1 MPIGT
6 VATSPLGIIRR
17 ATMNDAQARAGT
29 GPVQVGAVFL
39 TLATASIHLYLFLI
53 EGYLGSGTML
63 PIYQLLFIN
72 NILAYVT
79 LAVALVLPI
88 SPLPQ
93 IRPLMRTALTAI
105 AVASIVSYFYVG
117 VTDLL
122 GNIDKVIE
130 ILLIVLLT
138 INAAMSGQELGGR
151 FPRGVLGAAVQL
163 VVGVV
168 LGIGMFLFLRPLL
181 V

>member
-1 MPIGT
+1 
-6 VATSPLGIIRR
+6 
-17 ATMNDAQARAGT
+17 MNDNRARAGVD
-29 GPVQVGAVFL
+29 PVQIGAVLL
-39 TLATASIHLYLFLI
+39 TLATASIHLYIFLI

-63 PIYQLLFIN
+63 PVYQLLFIN
-72 NILAYVT
+72 NVLAYVS
-79 LAVALVLPI
+79 LAAALVLPI

-93 IRPLMRTALTAI
+93 VRPVTRMILTAI
-105 AVASIVSYFYVG
+105 AVASIISYFYVG

-122 GNIDKVIE
+122 GNIDKIIE
-130 ILLIVLLT
+130 VLLIVLLT
-138 INAAMSGQELGGR
+138 INAAMSRGELGGR
-151 FPRGVLGAAVQL
+151 YPRGVPGAAIQL

>member
-1 MPIGT
+1 
-6 VATSPLGIIRR
+6 
-17 ATMNDAQARAGT
+17 MNDTQARAGI
-29 GPVQVGAVFL
+29 GLVQVGAVLL

-53 EGYLGSGTML
+53 EGYLGTGTML

-72 NILAYVT
+72 NVLAYVT
-79 LAVALVLPI
+79 LAAALVLPI

-93 IRPLMRTALTAI
+93 IRPVTRTALTAI
-105 AVASIVSYFYVG
+105 AVASIVSYYHVG
-117 VTDLL
+117 VIDLL
-122 GNIDKVIE
+122 GNIDKIIE
-130 ILLIVLLT
+130 VLLIVLLT
-138 INAAMSGQELGGR
+138 INAAMSGRELGGR
-151 FPRGVLGAAVQL
+151 YPRGVPGAAIQL

>member
-1 MPIGT
+1 MK
-6 VATSPLGIIRR
+6 RR
-17 ATMNDAQARAGT
+17 VTMNDTQARAGI
-29 GPVQVGAVFL
+29 GPVQVGAVLL

-72 NILAYVT
+72 NVLAYVS
-79 LAVALVLPI
+79 LAAALVLPI
-88 SPLPQ
+88 DPLPQ
-93 IRPLMRTALTAI
+93 VRPVTRTILTAI
-105 AVASIVSYFYVG
+105 AIASIVSYFYVG
-117 VTDLL
+117 VIDLL
-122 GNIDKVIE
+122 GNIDKIIE
-130 ILLIVLLT
+130 VLLIVLLT
-138 INAAMSGQELGGR
+138 INAAMSGGELGGR
-151 FPRGVLGAAVQL
+151 YPRGVLGAAIQL

>member
-1 MPIGT
+1 
-6 VATSPLGIIRR
+6 
-17 ATMNDAQARAGT
+17 MNDTGARAGA
-29 GPVQVGAVFL
+29 GPVQVGAVL
-39 TLATASIHLYLFLI
+39 LALATAGIHFYLFLI
-53 EGYLGSGTML
+53 EGYLGNGEML

-72 NILAYVT
+72 NVLAYVS

-88 SPLPQ
+88 PPLPQ
-93 IRPLMRTALTAI
+93 VRLITRTVLTAI

-130 ILLIVLLT
+130 VLLIALLT

-151 FPRGVLGAAVQL
+151 FPRGVAGAVVQL

>member
-1 MPIGT
+1 
-6 VATSPLGIIRR
+6 
-17 ATMNDAQARAGT
+17 MNDTEARAGA
-29 GPVQVGAVFL
+29 GPVQVGAVL
-39 TLATASIHLYLFLI
+39 LALATAGIHLYLFLI
-53 EGYLGSGTML
+53 EGYLGNGEML
-63 PIYQLLFIN
+63 PVYQLLFIN
-72 NILAYVT
+72 NVLAYGT
-79 LAVALVLPI
+79 LAAALLLPI

-93 IRPLMRTALTAI
+93 LRPITRTLLIAI

-122 GNIDKVIE
+122 GNVDKVIE
-130 ILLIVLLT
+130 ALLIALLT

-163 VVGVV
+163 AVGVV

>member
-1 MPIGT
+1 
-6 VATSPLGIIRR
+6 
-17 ATMNDAQARAGT
+17 MNYTQARAGI
-29 GPVQVGAVFL
+29 GPVLVGAVL
-39 TLATASIHLYLFLI
+39 LALATASIHLYLFVV

-72 NILAYVT
+72 NVLAYVT

-93 IRPLMRTALTAI
+93 VRPVTRTLLTAI
-105 AVASIVSYFYVG
+105 GVASIVSYYHVG
-117 VTDLL
+117 VIDLF
-122 GNIDKVIE
+122 GNIDKIIE
-130 ILLIVLLT
+130 VLLIVLLT
-138 INAAMSGQELGGR
+138 INAAMSGQEFGR
-151 FPRGVLGAAVQL
+151 RYPRGVLGATVQL

>member
-1 MPIGT
+1 
-6 VATSPLGIIRR
+6 
-17 ATMNDAQARAGT
+17 MNHTQARAGI
-29 GPVQVGAVFL
+29 GPVLIGAVL
-39 TLATASIHLYLFLI
+39 LALATASIHLYLFLV

-72 NILAYVT
+72 NVLAYVT

-93 IRPLMRTALTAI
+93 VRPVTRTLLTAI
-105 AVASIVSYFYVG
+105 AVASIVSYYHVG
-117 VTDLL
+117 VIDLL
-122 GNIDKVIE
+122 GNIDKIIE
-130 ILLIVLLT
+130 VLLIVVLT
-138 INAAMSGQELGGR
+138 INAAITGEELGGR
-151 FPRGVLGAAVQL
+151 YPRGVLGAAVQL

>member
-1 MPIGT
+1 VGW
-6 VATSPLGIIRR
+6 RR
-17 ATMNDAQARAGT
+17 DHLVVTEERRITMNDTQARAGV
-29 GPVQVGAVFL
+29 GLVQVGAVL
-39 TLATASIHLYLFLI
+39 LALATASIHLYLFLI

-72 NILAYVT
+72 NVLAYVT
-79 LAVALVLPI
+79 LAAALLVPI

-93 IRPLMRTALTAI
+93 IRPLTRTALTAI

-122 GNIDKVIE
+122 GNIDKIIE
-130 ILLIVLLT
+130 VLLIVLLT

-151 FPRGVLGAAVQL
+151 YPGGVLGAVAQL

>member
-1 MPIGT
+1 
-6 VATSPLGIIRR
+6 
-17 ATMNDAQARAGT
+17 MNDTQARAGI
-29 GPVQVGAVFL
+29 GLVQVGAVLL

-53 EGYLGSGTML
+53 EGYLGTGTML

-72 NILAYVT
+72 NVLAYVT
-79 LAVALVLPI
+79 LAAALVLPI

-93 IRPLMRTALTAI
+93 VRPVTRTVLTAI
-105 AVASIVSYFYVG
+105 AVASIVSYYHVG
-117 VTDLL
+117 VIDLL
-122 GNIDKVIE
+122 GNIDKIIE
-130 ILLIVLLT
+130 VLLIVLLT
-138 INAAMSGQELGGR
+138 INAAMSGRELGGR
-151 FPRGVLGAAVQL
+151 YPRGVPGAAVQL

>member
-1 MPIGT
+1 
-6 VATSPLGIIRR
+6 
-17 ATMNDAQARAGT
+17 MNDTQARAGI
-29 GPVQVGAVFL
+29 GLVQVGAVLL

-53 EGYLGSGTML
+53 EGYLGTGTML

-72 NILAYVT
+72 NVLAYVT
-79 LAVALVLPI
+79 LAAALVLRI

-93 IRPLMRTALTAI
+93 VRPVTRTALTAI
-105 AVASIVSYFYVG
+105 AVASIVSYYHVG
-117 VTDLL
+117 VIDLL
-122 GNIDKVIE
+122 GNIDKIIE
-130 ILLIVLLT
+130 VLLIVLLT
-138 INAAMSGQELGGR
+138 INAAMSGRELGGR
-151 FPRGVLGAAVQL
+151 YPRGVPGAAIQL

>member
-1 MPIGT
+1 
-6 VATSPLGIIRR
+6 
-17 ATMNDAQARAGT
+17 MNDTQARAGA
-29 GPVQVGAVFL
+29 GPVQVGAVL
-39 TLATASIHLYLFLI
+39 LALATASIHLYLFLI
-53 EGYLGSGTML
+53 EGYLGNGEML

-79 LAVALVLPI
+79 LAAALFLPI

-93 IRPLMRTALTAI
+93 VRPATRTALTAI

-122 GNIDKVIE
+122 GNIDKIIE
-130 ILLIVLLT
+130 VLLIVLLT
-138 INAAMSGQELGGR
+138 INAAMSGRELGGR
-151 FPRGVLGAAVQL
+151 YPGGVLGAAVQL

>member
-1 MPIGT
+1 
-6 VATSPLGIIRR
+6 
-17 ATMNDAQARAGT
+17 MNDTRARAGI
-29 GPVQVGAVFL
+29 GLAQVGAVVL
-39 TLATASIHLYLFLI
+39 ALATAGIHLYLFLI
-53 EGYLGSGTML
+53 EGYLGNGEML

-79 LAVALVLPI
+79 LAAALFLPI

-93 IRPLMRTALTAI
+93 VRPVTRTVLTAI
-105 AVASIVSYFYVG
+105 AVASIVSYYHVG

-122 GNIDKVIE
+122 GNIDKIIE
-130 ILLIVLLT
+130 VLLIVLLT
-138 INAAMSGQELGGR
+138 INAALSGPELGGR